1 MLDYV
6 IAAVAGFVSFISP
19 CVLPLVPAY
28 IGYMGGR
35 ITNKVSAQ
43 VAVAGGGGEVDTGPT
58 LAMRLGILMHGIAFV
73 AGFTF
78 IFVTLGILGTAFVRE
93 VGGNNISEVE
103 GLIGRIGG
111 VLIIVFGLHFMG
123 AIPAF
128 FKWLRKND
136 FILKSPLTSVA
147 VIVIGLMLI
156 AWGFTGTLSVWE
168 TSQYPTWAG
177 FIALISAA
185 ALVLTMVMGD
195 AFVQPEKFW
204 NRTLNTLDY
213 AFYADTRRQITA
225 QGNQGLSSSA
235 LMGVVFAAG
244 WTPCIGPTLGL
255 AMTMAANGGD
265 VANAAALMTAY
276 SLGLGIPFLLTA
288 LMLDGA
294 SGMLRRLKSN
304 MNTIKVVSGVF
315 LVIIGFSVASGGL
328 QDLSARF
335 NAEFGDV
342 SLRVEHCTV
351 GVVEGDIRVGQYVTC
366 VTGEEDFEALRAAN
380 ETADLPTDPIDTI
393 NTASLPSISGGLP
406 EVDLPEVGLAV
417 GELAP
422 DFQTTNL
429 DGETVSLS
437 DYRGQTVL
445 LNFWFTACGPCRIE
459 MPHFQEAFEEHED
472 FVVVAVNREESA
484 GTISDFAGDL
494 GLDFPL
500 LLDEDST
507 IQDLYGIVGYPS
519 TFILDADGVI
529 VSKPIGLITPDR
541 LDELL
546 DEAMS

>member
-43 VAVAGGGGEVDTGPT
+43 VAAVGEVDTGPT
-58 LAMRLGILMHGIAFV
+58 LTMRLGILMHGIAFV

-93 VGGNNISEVE
+93 VGGSNISEVE
-103 GLIGRIGG
+103 GLIGRVGG
-111 VLIIVFGLHFMG
+111 VLIIAFGLHFMG

-136 FILKSPLTSVA
+136 SILKSSLTSVA
-147 VIVIGLMLI
+147 VIVIGLALI
-156 AWGFTGTLSVWE
+156 AWGFTGTLNVWE
-168 TSQYPTWAG
+168 TSQYPAWAG
-177 FIALISAA
+177 FIALIAA
-185 ALVLTMVMGD
+185 AVLALTMVMGD

-204 NRTLNTLDY
+204 NKTLNTLDY

-288 LMLDGA
+288 LMLDSA

-304 MNTIKVVSGVF
+304 MNTIKVVSGAF
-315 LVIIGFSVASGGL
+315 LVVIGFSVASGGL

-342 SLRVEHCTV
+342 SLRLEHCTV
-351 GVVEGDIRVGQYVTC
+351 GVVEGDIRVGQYVNC
-366 VTGEEDFEALRAAN
+366 VTGEEDFETLRTAN
-380 ETADLPTDPIDTI
+380 ETAELPTDTI

-406 EVDLPEVGLAV
+406 EADLPEVGLSV

-459 MPHFQEAFEEHED
+459 MPHFQETFEKHED

-484 GTISDFAGDL
+484 STVSDFAGEL
-494 GLDFPL
+494 GLNFPM

-519 TFILDADGVI
+519 TFILDTDGVI

-541 LDELL
+541 LNELL